1 MPISEG
7 YVQFSKN
14 DKLGEEYEKGLT
26 EELIRNF
33 DYLKGQRYN
42 FENHWNEIASR
53 IYPMHRN
60 LFQSLLMR
68 NMQGEKRNQ
77 DVLDSTGVIALQRF
91 GAILDSLLTPRNSY
105 WHMLTTDNPILKKD
119 KKTMD
124 WFQKLNEVLF
134 KERYSPAANFASQN
148 QLQYLSLGAYGTGAL
163 FIDHLMGKKG
173 IRYRNCHLSEIYLE
187 ENHQGVI
194 DRACR
199 YFMLTARQAVQLF
212 GDVTPDSIKSQA
224 EINPE
229 SQFYFLNWVITRRD
243 RDPERKDFKGME
255 YASYYV
261 SLTERKLLAEG
272 GYNTFPFAIS
282 RYYQAPL
289 EVYGRSPA
297 MDALPAIKTLNK
309 QKETMLKQGQLAV
322 DPVMLLHDDGIMDG
336 ASLEPGTFIPGAVS
350 ADGRLLA
357 QPMPVGRVDIGK
369 EFMEEE
375 RKLVNDTFLVNLFQ
389 ILVETP
395 EMTATEVAERVREKS
410 ILLAPTI
417 GRQQSEYLEP
427 MIEREID
434 LLSQQGR
441 IPPMPPMLRE
451 AEGEYSIVHDSP
463 ISRTQKSEYVAGAL
477 RSVEMALNV
486 ASQMQDPSML
496 DFFDWSQIIP
506 QAAEIQGTPSSWMNS
521 QDQVAQIRAARAKQ
535 QQQQQM
541 IEAAPA
547 AAGVIKALK

>member
-1 MPISEG
+1 MNEG

-14 DKLGEEYEKGLT
+14 DKLGESYEQGLT
-26 EELIRNF
+26 EELCRDF
-33 DYLKGQRYN
+33 DNLKGQRYN

-105 WHMLTTDNPILKKD
+105 WHLLTTDNPILKKD
-119 KKTMD
+119 KKTKD
-124 WFQKLNEVLF
+124 WFQSVNEILF
-134 KERYSPAANFASQN
+134 KERYSPSANFASQN

-163 FIDHLMGKKG
+163 FIDNLMGKKG
-173 IRYRNCHLSEIYLE
+173 LRYRNCHLSEIYLQ

-194 DRACR
+194 DRVCR
-199 YFMLTARQAVQLF
+199 YFMMTARQTVQLF
-212 GDVTPDSIKSQA
+212 GDVTPESIKGKAQT
-224 EINPE
+224 NPE
-229 SQFYFLNWVITRRD
+229 ENFYFLHWVVPRKD

-255 YASYYV
+255 YASYYI
-261 SLTERKLLAEG
+261 SLTEKKLLAEG
-272 GYNTFPFAIS
+272 GYTSFPFAIS

-350 ADGRLLA
+350 AEGRLLA
-357 QPMPVGRVDIGK
+357 QPLPVGRVDIGK

-375 RKLVNDTFLVNLFQ
+375 RKIVNDTFLVNLFQ

-427 MIEREID
+427 MIERELD
-434 LLSQQGR
+434 LLSQQGKL
-441 IPPMPPMLRE
+441 PPMPPMLRE
-451 AEGEYSIVHDSP
+451 D
-463 ISRTQKSEYVAGAL
+463 RKSV
-477 RSVEMALNV
+477 V
-486 ASQMQDPSML
+486 
-496 DFFDWSQIIP
+496 
-506 QAAEIQGTPSSWMNS
+506 
-521 QDQVAQIRAARAKQ
+521 
-535 QQQQQM
+535 
-541 IEAAPA
+541 
-547 AAGVIKALK
+547 